1 MIPEI
6 FIHQTSW
13 YIVAVQ
19 VSRRKKKSS
28 KNLYFLRNQ
37 LHDQLQPQSFKIP
50 VYSFETGSKLV
61 RKIDIV
67 SIPSTMRRKNNRN
80 KQIRKHVNGI
90 CSILL
95 DGKLETVVHACRGKV
110 SADYVYGR
118 LCSLRNTPPRV
129 GKAVSRERDPRESG
143 PPLLRDTT
151 NFSLLG
157 DPVFRMYY
165 IVHDVNYFNPGVR
178 GCCANFSQPRCS
190 VSRQPPPGNGYHVK
204 TAPPPCNLTR
214 LRKLPSPRTSN
225 ILICF
230 LHRSVVSILS
240 NNIVLQDR
248 IQVENY
254 FGRGGNELVRFV
266 VIQVRLFCLVEFW
279 KRIHYEQW
287 FFRIAHSVLM
297 QLTTQAW
304 STRSDTLWQQNALK
318 MFSIDLIIR

>member
-13 YIVAVQ
+13 YIVQ
-19 VSRRKKKSS
+19 RYKFPDERKSRVKIFIFFIINCTINCSLKVLK
-28 KNLYFLRNQ
+28 FLST
-37 LHDQLQPQSFKIP
+37 L
-50 VYSFETGSKLV
+50 SKLV

-178 GCCANFSQPRCS
+178 ECCANFSQPRS

-214 LRKLPSPRTSN
+214 LRKLPSPRYIQHSYLFLTS
-225 ILICF
+225 I
-230 LHRSVVSILS
+230 S
-240 NNIVLQDR
+240 
-248 IQVENY
+248 
-254 FGRGGNELVRFV
+254 G
-266 VIQVRLFCLVEFW
+266 
-279 KRIHYEQW
+279 
-287 FFRIAHSVLM
+287 
-297 QLTTQAW
+297 
-304 STRSDTLWQQNALK
+304 
-318 MFSIDLIIR
+318 IDSLE